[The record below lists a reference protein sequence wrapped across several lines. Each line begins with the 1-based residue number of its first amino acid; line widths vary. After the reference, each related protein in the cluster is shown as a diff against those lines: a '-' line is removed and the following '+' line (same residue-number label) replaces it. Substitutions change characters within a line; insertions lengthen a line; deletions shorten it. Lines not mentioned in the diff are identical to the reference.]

1 MTTGANHDR
10 ITLVSAGFTSAV
22 VAAATQDLTTV
33 VLIATGYI
41 TGGYVFSP
49 DFDCYP
55 AVCRPL
61 KRWGVLKHIWWPY
74 RRLVPHRHWVSH
86 SYVLG
91 VTIQLVYF
99 VGFLILVYQLGHL
112 ISGGAIPAF
121 QDITQ
126 EVWGVLARFQVQL
139 FCFWVGC
146 CLGQASHLL
155 ADGIFP
161 IPRRKKRKRRS

>member
-10 ITLVSAGFTSAV
+10 ITLISAGFTSAV

-41 TGGYVFSP
+41 TGGYIFSP

-55 AVCRPL
+55 ATCRPL

-74 RRLVPHRHWVSH
+74 RRLVPHRSWVSH

-91 VTIQLVYF
+91 ITIQLTYF
-99 VGFLILVYQLGHL
+99 IGFLILVYQLTDL
-112 ISGGAIPAF
+112 AFTIPPFSEA
-121 QDITQ
+121 
-126 EVWGVLARFQVQL
+126 AHQL
-139 FCFWVGC
+139 WAWIAHHPAQLMCFWIGS